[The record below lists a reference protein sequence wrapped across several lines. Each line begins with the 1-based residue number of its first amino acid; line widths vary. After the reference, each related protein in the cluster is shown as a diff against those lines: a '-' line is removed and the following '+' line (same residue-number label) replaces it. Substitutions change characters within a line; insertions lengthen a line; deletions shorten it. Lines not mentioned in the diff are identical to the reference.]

1 MVTKKMRL
9 SAAAVVFAMLMTSV
23 SPATAMA
30 APNNKKGEKLVVTK
44 DHLDK
49 DNALVLE
56 DGDWGEIVFPRDVNA
71 KKIQLKNVTVDSI
84 QIESGTECTFE
95 ISGGLAGEV
104 QISKPNVKKPTLRD
118 KAKLIVSGISKQDA
132 EIVYQQQKKE
142 HKEIEKKAPNVVLKE
157 NASIQVIQASGNAS
171 LALKEGKVAQLDIN
185 MKEAET
191 DLKLQVDGFHGK
203 LVINQETEQGKGQG
217 TIQLQ
222 LDNSKPTKAE
232 IKGSG
237 NGSLVLEGTNS
248 VIEEA
253 VVEGSTKLVLNVE
266 TKKLETAKDS
276 VGVVLV
282 ILAKVV
288 EAILNGLDS
297 NITVTEQA
305 VVENAVVNG
314 EGAKVEGTG
323 KLESV
328 EVNNESADIKTEGTQ
343 IYDKEN
349 PKPTVT
355 PTPTEAPSTDWWPT
369 ATPKPTEAPVTP
381 DEPTVSPKP
390 DEPTVSPKPDE
401 PTVSPKPDEPTVS
414 PKPDEPTVSPKPDEP
429 TVSPKPDEPTVSPKP
444 DEPTVSPEP
453 DEPTVTPTP
462 EPIYYTI
469 TVSVDEAS
477 GSATGG
483 ALGSASANVE
493 KAVEGTEV
501 TVTATANK
509 GYEFAGWEVTGV
521 EVEAEALK
529 TTPLTFKM
537 GTSNVTVKAT
547 FAEVKEEQPEP
558 EPIYYTITVST
569 NDITGSASPG
579 GTTGTATSGAF
590 TVVVSNGE
598 QTTEPAT
605 GGALTAKEGV
615 SITVTAT
622 AVFGYQF
629 VDWTVTGI
637 DISGTTSTK
646 LTFTM
651 PASNVTITANFKKTE
666 N

>member
-390 DEPTVSPKPDE
+390 DEPTVSP
-401 PTVSPKPDEPTVS
+401 
-414 PKPDEPTVSPKPDEP
+414 
-429 TVSPKPDEPTVSPKP
+429 
-444 DEPTVSPEP
+444 EP